1 LEHSMAP
8 AAKAFGTDIDGVF
21 ARMSANSPLRRVAS
35 PEEIA
40 RVCLCLASDDS
51 SFMTGAEIVVDG
63 GAHVVDVNGTALSGG
78 GLKWG
83 DA

>member
-1 LEHSMAP
+1 VVTRMTANAP
-8 AAKAFGTDIDGVF
+8 LK
-21 ARMSANSPLRRVAS
+21 RVAS

-40 RVCLCLASDDS
+40 KIVLCLASDDS
-51 SFMTGAEIVVDG
+51 SFVTGSEIVVDG
-63 GAHVVDVNGTALSGG
+63 GAHVVDVNGATLSSI